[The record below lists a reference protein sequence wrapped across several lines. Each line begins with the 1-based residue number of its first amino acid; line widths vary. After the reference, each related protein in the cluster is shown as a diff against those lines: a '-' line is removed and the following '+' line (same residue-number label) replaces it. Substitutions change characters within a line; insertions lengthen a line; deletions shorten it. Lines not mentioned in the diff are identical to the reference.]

1 VDVRRARLRLGD
13 ETSTTRVTVAGPEFV
28 VKPQGT
34 WRAADSLERSRLLIV
49 TWEESHRVPAPP
61 SSFTRSLRSP
71 VAYSAVMEMHWATM
85 WESIADA
92 VPDAPAATNGDTTL
106 TWAEY
111 DDRASRV
118 AAAYAA
124 AGLAPDAKIGLYL
137 YNGNEYLEAQYAAFK
152 VRCVPVN
159 VNYRYLD
166 EELRYLLDNADA
178 EALVFHTSLGDRVAR
193 IVDRLPKLRL
203 LIQVDDGEPD
213 GAEQVAGA
221 LAYEEVVAGHDPS
234 PRISRSENDVYM
246 LYTGGTTGMPKG
258 VMYATGDIAGGL
270 CTIGFQALGLPVPE
284 LPGDLAGTVRGLHE
298 RGERSVSI
306 TGAPLMHG
314 TGLWLGACIHHFAGG
329 HVVTLTSRSL
339 DADEM
344 LTAMQ
349 HHHVTHN
356 TIVGDAFSKPIIAA
370 IDIAIE
376 RGEPYD
382 TSDLKMMLS
391 SGVMWTTEVKEALL
405 DRIPQVI
412 LLDAIG
418 SSEGSMG
425 NQVTMRGVPTETA
438 KFSMNPTTR
447 VFKDDDTEV
456 APGSDD
462 IGMVAAGGMVPMG
475 YYKDPEK
482 SARSF
487 RTIGGVRYSF
497 PGDLAQVAA
506 DGTLILLGRGSQ
518 VINSGGE
525 KIYPEE
531 VEEAVKRVEGVT
543 DCLVVGVDDDKF
555 GQAVTA
561 VASLTDGATVDE
573 ARVIASVKSELAHY
587 KAPKRVVFVP
597 TVPRAPNGKADYGS
611 ARGLAVQ
618 AVESLET

>member
-1 VDVRRARLRLGD
+1 
-13 ETSTTRVTVAGPEFV
+13 
-28 VKPQGT
+28 
-34 WRAADSLERSRLLIV
+34 
-49 TWEESHRVPAPP
+49 
-61 SSFTRSLRSP
+61 
-71 VAYSAVMEMHWATM
+71 MEMHWATV

-92 VPDAPAATNGDTTL
+92 VPDAPATTNGESTS
-106 TWAEY
+106 TWGRY
-111 DDRASRV
+111 DDRAARL
-118 AAAYAA
+118 AAAYVD
-124 AGLAPDAKIGLYL
+124 AGLASDSKIGLFM
-137 YNGNEYLEAQYAAFK
+137 YNGNEYLEAQYGAFK
-152 VRCVPVN
+152 MRGVPVN

-166 EELRYLLDNADA
+166 EELRYLLDNAEA
-178 EALVFHTSLGDRVAR
+178 EALVFHASLGDRVAR
-193 IVDRLPKLRL
+193 VVDRLPKLRL
-203 LIQVDDGEPD
+203 LIEVDDGAADGHERVD
-213 GAEQVAGA
+213 GAVRFDDVIAQ
-221 LAYEEVVAGHDPS
+221 HDPM
-234 PRISRSENDVYM
+234 PRITRSENDVYM

-270 CTIGFQALGLPVPE
+270 CTIGFQGLGLPVPDSA
-284 LPGDLAGTVRGLHE
+284 GDVAGIVRGLHD
-298 RGERSVSI
+298 RGESPVSI

-344 LTAMQ
+344 LAAMER
-349 HHHVTHN
+349 HHVTHN
-356 TIVGDAFSKPIIAA
+356 TIVGDSFSKPIIAA
-370 IDIAIE
+370 IDAAID

-382 TSDLKMMLS
+382 TSDLKMILS

-412 LLDAIG
+412 LYDAIG

-425 NQVTMRGVPTETA
+425 NQVTMRGVRTETA
-438 KFSMNPTTR
+438 KFSMNPATK
-447 VFKDDDTEV
+447 VFKEDDTEV
-456 APGSDD
+456 VAGSRE
-462 IGMVAAGGMVPMG
+462 IGMVAAAGMVPLG
-475 YYKDPEK
+475 YYRDPEK
-482 SARSF
+482 SARTF
-487 RTIGGVRYSF
+487 RTIGGIRYSF

-525 KIYPEE
+525 KVFPEE
-531 VEEAVKRVEGVT
+531 VEEAVKRVDGVI

-561 VASLTDGATVDE
+561 VASLADGAEVNE
-573 ARVIASVKSELAHY
+573 AVVIASVKSELAHY

-611 ARGLAVQ
+611 ARDLAMD
-618 AVESLET
+618 AVDS